1 MAMRGGER
9 SGVKVVI
16 INTEYV
22 ETDAVSFKSVV
33 QRLTGKDATVA
44 ESQPGIRNEAAA
56 GGFWKAPGLDKM
68 MSFKDFD
75 RMLKELPPLDELYRL
90 YADN

>member
-1 MAMRGGER
+1 MGGGSR
-9 SGVKVVI
+9 DPVKVVI

-33 QRLTGKDATVA
+33 QRLTGKNSTVA
-44 ESQPGIRNEAAA
+44 QEPSRKEAPAPRRNAAVL
-56 GGFWKAPGLDKM
+56 GRG
-68 MSFKDFD
+68 MSFREFD

-90 YADN
+90 YPE

>member
-1 MAMRGGER
+1 MAMRGGGGDR
-9 SGVKVVI
+9 GAVKVVI

-33 QRLTGKDATVA
+33 QRLTGKDAVVTA
-44 ESQPGIRNEAAA
+44 TRRRSQAAAA
-56 GGFWKAPGLDKM
+56 GSGRAPALERM
-68 MSFKDFD
+68 ISFKDFD

-90 YADN
+90 YADC

>member
-1 MAMRGGER
+1 MGG
-9 SGVKVVI
+9 GNANPVKVVI

-33 QRLTGKDATVA
+33 QRLTGKNSTAAQVP
-44 ESQPGIRNEAAA
+44 SRNEAPAPRHNAA
-56 GGFWKAPGLDKM
+56 VLGRGL
-68 MSFKDFD
+68 SFRDFE

-90 YADN
+90 YPE

>member
-1 MAMRGGER
+1 MGGTGNR
-9 SGVKVVI
+9 DPVKVVI

-33 QRLTGKDATVA
+33 QRLTGKNSTLAQ
-44 ESQPGIRNEAAA
+44 EPSRNEAPARRN
-56 GGFWKAPGLDKM
+56 APVLGRG
-68 MSFKDFD
+68 MSFRDFD

-90 YADN
+90 YPE